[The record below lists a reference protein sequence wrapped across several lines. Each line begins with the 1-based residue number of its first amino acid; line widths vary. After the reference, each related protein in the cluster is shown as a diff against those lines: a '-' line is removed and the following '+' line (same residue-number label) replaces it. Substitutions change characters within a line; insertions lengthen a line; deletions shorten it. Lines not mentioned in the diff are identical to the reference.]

1 MTILKFWQLSIK
13 AFFRA
18 PQWEVAIIAKI
29 FLGLFAAYM
38 FASILVIGVGI
49 YYILGRTFP
58 EHSTIDII
66 NQGVFFMFLIEFIGR
81 FFFQQPPT
89 THVQSWMLLP
99 IKKNKILNDMLF
111 RSLLNPFNYTTWLL
125 YFPIAVVRVIEGTS
139 WTTSLIWFFHL
150 LCITLILNYLIFL
163 INKSN
168 RFFISTLV
176 LVILGISLE
185 FYTDFSSY
193 KIFATGLNWL
203 EQNPISLLIT
213 AGLLVLIYR
222 ITYQFLKSRFY
233 LDMGLAKKSEKV
245 LRLGFAF
252 LGGYGRIGAF
262 LKNDLRLLLRNARP
276 KQVLLIAFM
285 FLFYGLL
292 FFSMEMYRNN
302 SIILV
307 FAAIFITGGFSFTYG
322 QQVPS
327 WDSEYYPL
335 LMTQNLTYRE
345 YLDSKWWLMF
355 GSVVISLIL
364 STFYLIFGW
373 KTYLYVFTGA
383 IYNLGIGSLIT
394 LYSGAFFNVPVKLNV
409 KAKAFTNTKAF
420 SLTQLLFTFPKLG
433 LPILFFFIPDFFVGG
448 YAGWITLIVTG
459 LLVVVLRKLVLNHI
473 AKIYRNRKY
482 KTIEAFS
489 KN

>member
-18 PQWEVAIIAKI
+18 PQWEVAVIAKI
-29 FLGLFAAYM
+29 FLSLFAVYM
-38 FASILVIGVGI
+38 FASVLLLGVGI
-49 YYILGRTFP
+49 YYIIEKTFP

-81 FFFQQPPT
+81 FFFQNPPST
-89 THVQSWMLLP
+89 QVQSWMLLP
-99 IKKNKILNDMLF
+99 IKKSKILNDMLF
-111 RSLLNPFNYTTWLL
+111 RSLLNPFNYTPWLL
-125 YFPIAVVRVIEGTS
+125 YFPIAVVRIIEGTF
-139 WTTSLIWFFHL
+139 WATSLIWFSHL
-150 LCITLILNYLIFL
+150 VCITLILNYLIFL

-176 LVILGISLE
+176 LVALGISLE
-185 FYTDFSSY
+185 FYTDFSFY
-193 KIFATGLNWL
+193 KTFASLLNGL

-213 AGLLVLIYR
+213 FGILALTYIA
-222 ITYQFLKSRFY
+222 TYQFLKSRFY

-245 LRLGFAF
+245 IRLGFAF
-252 LGGYGRIGAF
+252 LGGYGRLGAF

-276 KQVLLIAFM
+276 KQILLITFM

-292 FFSMEMYRNN
+292 FFSVDLYSNN
-302 SIILV
+302 SIISV
-307 FAAIFITGGFSFTYG
+307 FASLFITGGFSMTYG

-345 YLDSKWWLMF
+345 YLDSKWWLM
-355 GSVVISLIL
+355 VTAVIFSLIL
-364 STFYLIFGW
+364 ATFYVFFGW
-373 KTYLYVFTGA
+373 ETYA
-383 IYNLGIGSLIT
+383 IVLATAVYNLGVGAFIN
-394 LYSGAFFNVPVKLNV
+394 LYSGAFHRVPMKLNV
-409 KAKAFTNTKAF
+409 KAKAFENTKAF
-420 SLTQLLFTFPKLG
+420 NLTQLLFTIPKLC
-433 LPILFFFIPDFFVGG
+433 LPLLIFFVADFLMGG
-448 YAGWITLIVTG
+448 YAGGISLIVAG
-459 LLVVVLRKLVLNHI
+459 ILGVALRKPVLNHI

>member
-1 MTILKFWQLSIK
+1 MTTLKFWQLSIK

-18 PQWEVAIIAKI
+18 PQWEAAIIAKI
-29 FLGLFAAYM
+29 FLGLFAVYL

-49 YYILGRTFP
+49 YYILEKTFP
-58 EHSTIDII
+58 DHSTIDII

-81 FFFQQPPT
+81 FFFQHLPST
-89 THVQSWMLLP
+89 EVQSWMLLP
-99 IKKNKILNDMLF
+99 IKKSKILNDMLL
-111 RSLLNPFNYTTWLL
+111 RSLLHPFNYISWLL
-125 YFPIAVVRVIEGTS
+125 YFPIAVVRVMEGTS
-139 WTTSLIWFFHL
+139 LTTSLIWFSHL
-150 LCITLILNYLIFL
+150 ICITLILNFLIFL
-163 INKSN
+163 INKNN
-168 RFFISTLV
+168 RFLISTLV
-176 LVILGISLE
+176 LVALGVILE
-185 FYTDFSSY
+185 FYTDLSFH
-193 KIFATGLNWL
+193 KTFAAGLNWL
-203 EQNPISLLIT
+203 EQNPTSLLIT
-213 AGLLVLIYR
+213 AGLLVLIYGVS
-222 ITYQFLKSRFY
+222 YQFLKSRFY
-233 LDMGLAKKSEKV
+233 LDMGLTKKPEKV

-252 LGGYGRIGAF
+252 LGGYGRMGAL

-302 SIILV
+302 STILV
-307 FAAIFITGGFSFTYG
+307 FASIVITGGFSFTYG

-345 YLDSKWWLMF
+345 YLDSKWWLMLC
-355 GSVVISLIL
+355 SVVISLIL

-383 IYNLGIGSLIT
+383 IYNIGVGSLIN
-394 LYSGAFFNVPVKLNV
+394 LYSGAFYNVPIKLNV

-420 SLTQLLFTFPKLG
+420 SLTQLLFTVPKMG
-433 LPILFFFIPDFFVGG
+433 LPILLFFIADFFAGK
-448 YAGWITLIVTG
+448 YAGWITLITVG
-459 LLVVVLRKLVLNHI
+459 FLCVVFRKFFLNHI
-473 AKIYRNRKY
+473 ARIYRNRKY
-482 KTIEAFS
+482 NTIEAFS

>member
-18 PQWEVAIIAKI
+18 PQWEVAVIAKI
-29 FLGLFAAYM
+29 FLSLFAVYM
-38 FASILVIGVGI
+38 FASVLLLGVGI
-49 YYILGRTFP
+49 YYIIEKTFP

-81 FFFQQPPT
+81 FFFQNPPST
-89 THVQSWMLLP
+89 QVQSWMLLP
-99 IKKNKILNDMLF
+99 IKKSKILNDMLF
-111 RSLLNPFNYTTWLL
+111 RSLLNPFNYTPWLL
-125 YFPIAVVRVIEGTS
+125 YFPIAVVRIIEGTF
-139 WTTSLIWFFHL
+139 WATSLIWFSHL
-150 LCITLILNYLIFL
+150 VCITLILNYLIFL

-176 LVILGISLE
+176 LVALGISLE
-185 FYTDFSSY
+185 FYTDFSFY
-193 KIFATGLNWL
+193 KTFASLLNGV

-213 AGLLVLIYR
+213 FGILALTYIA
-222 ITYQFLKSRFY
+222 TYQFLKSRFY

-252 LGGYGRIGAF
+252 LGGYGRLGAF

-276 KQVLLIAFM
+276 KQILLITFM

-292 FFSMEMYRNN
+292 FFSVDLYSNN
-302 SIILV
+302 SIISV
-307 FAAIFITGGFSFTYG
+307 FASLFITGGFSMTYG

-345 YLDSKWWLMF
+345 YLDSKWWLM
-355 GSVVISLIL
+355 VTAVIFSLIL
-364 STFYLIFGW
+364 ATFYVFFGW
-373 KTYLYVFTGA
+373 ETYA
-383 IYNLGIGSLIT
+383 IVLATAVYNLGVGAFIN
-394 LYSGAFFNVPVKLNV
+394 LYSGAFHRVPMKLNV
-409 KAKAFTNTKAF
+409 KAKAFENTKAF
-420 SLTQLLFTFPKLG
+420 NLTQLLFTIPKLC
-433 LPILFFFIPDFFVGG
+433 LPLLIFFVADFLMGG
-448 YAGWITLIVTG
+448 YAGGISLIVAG
-459 LLVVVLRKLVLNHI
+459 ILGVALRKPVLNHI